1 MDKRKCKFKFN
12 FGMLPPNQCT
22 FAQSVA
28 TAYRYV
34 LTAECVSN
42 KITIG
47 TEESGYSISKG
58 AAAMIVV
65 VFDLVGTFLLYI
77 GLLAVNPCQRVVEH
91 DINGGTLGASDFT
104 VMVPLI
110 PHKES
115 AENMLPILWA
125 WAENILEKENK

>member
-1 MDKRKCKFKFN
+1 
-12 FGMLPPNQCT
+12 MLPTNQCT

-34 LTAECVSN
+34 LNAECVSN

-47 TEESGYSISKG
+47 SEESGYSISKG

-104 VMVPLI
+104 VMVSLV

-115 AENMLPILWA
+115 AENMQSILWA